1 MAVPMLSLC
10 DRGGQQMCVF
20 CDVPDDKKVQENEL
34 FFAIY
39 DTRPVSRG
47 HILIISK
54 RHVESFFDLT
64 DDEGPSL
71 LEMSNTCRRMLEDK
85 FGPTGYNIAINNGR
99 SAGQTISHFHL
110 HIIPRY
116 G

>member
-1 MAVPMLSLC
+1 
-10 DRGGQQMCVF
+10 MCVF

-39 DTRPVSRG
+39 DSRPVSRG

-64 DDEGPSL
+64 GEEVMSL
-71 LEMSNTCRRMLEDK
+71 LEMSNTCHSMLEDK
-85 FGPTGYNIAINNGR
+85 FGPTGYNIAINYGR
-99 SAGQTISHFHL
+99 SAGQTIFHFHL